1 MVSKNF
7 QKMKMSRKVKRKQ
20 KASAPKV
27 TTYDTY
33 DGKVSKKD
41 RIDFVATALAFLV
54 CWLMLGGMFTLWLS
68 DIGLDI
74 ILAIILGII
83 GGFIA
88 SVLAWLICRSGFSPM
103 M

>member
-1 MVSKNF
+1 
-7 QKMKMSRKVKRKQ
+7 MKMSRKVKRKQ
-20 KASAPKV
+20 KSSAPKA

-41 RIDFVATALAFLV
+41 RIDFAITALAFLV
-54 CWLMLGGMFTLWLS
+54 CWLMLGGMITLWLS

-88 SVLAWLICRSGFSPM
+88 SVLAWLICRSGFPPM